1 MLDRTVANAG
11 RSHDEHLGSPERDA
25 RGGPR
30 DWTGFTRMDTHC
42 HSSASSGP
50 VMAAAGWVGCP
61 ESYSP
66 PEKVYEQA
74 RARGMDLVTL
84 TDHDTIAGGL
94 ELVERGFP
102 GVILGEEV
110 TVEFPEDRCKLHVL
124 VWALTPELHEQIGA
138 QGLRQD
144 VYQFAAWLRLHNLPH
159 SLAHP
164 LYIQNRRLS
173 AWHLDRCALLFKGFE
188 ILNGAHAGTHR
199 RGLESF
205 LDALTPAKV
214 LRLVDEHGIEPLWP
228 RIWEKALT
236 GGSDDHALLNVGR
249 TFTAVASDD
258 GAPITDPREFFRQV
272 MHTRSRVGGEAGHS
286 SLLAHQLAAV
296 AAQHYART
304 LDTKASPRSRAVSS
318 RLLRFAGIRTDKPG
332 KASLVLDTVRSQVRA
347 RLRGQRSRSLPIV
360 AGLREAIGPLLQKYP
375 DLRASL
381 SGPECALASHER
393 MAAFADDLYAALH
406 TFLGSSAGRALRARD
421 TAGLLEHGLS
431 YLLLELTQL
440 PYLVSLFHQNK
451 ERPFVERLEHEHADP
466 EKPGRSPLER
476 PMRVSLFTDTFADIN
491 GVSRFIRNMA
501 EQALA
506 HGEDLHV
513 VTSTRLAMPAEATEN
528 VFNFD
533 PVFAT
538 KMPKYEQLELALPPL
553 TKILR
558 HIDAHQPDVIHIST
572 PGPVGLVGY
581 IAARMLKVPVLG
593 VYHTDFPAYVEH
605 LFDDEALTWTAQ
617 RFMRFF
623 YDPFTSIFTRSEDYV
638 GALERLG
645 MDRAKILALR
655 PGVDTST
662 FHRGARDPS
671 IWSRFPGVR
680 PEAVKVIFV
689 GRVSLE
695 KNMPFL
701 EAAWKQAD
709 ARLSRAGVKADLVIV
724 GDGPYRAQMQ
734 ERLAGRH
741 AHFLGFRHG
750 AELTGL
756 YASSDLFAFP
766 SLTDTLGQVV
776 MEAQACGVPVMV
788 ADQGGP
794 KEVVTHGQTGL
805 VLPADDRAWA
815 DALVELCSDR
825 ARLASMGEA
834 AWLAMQG
841 ASIGSSFEH
850 FWRVHRE
857 AWHAHLARSGL
868 TPETLGRARVRP
880 GRPVERGAPLPGFE
894 HAAD

>member
-1 MLDRTVANAG
+1 
-11 RSHDEHLGSPERDA
+11 
-25 RGGPR
+25 
-30 DWTGFTRMDTHC
+30 
-42 HSSASSGP
+42 
-50 VMAAAGWVGCP
+50 
-61 ESYSP
+61 
-66 PEKVYEQA
+66 
-74 RARGMDLVTL
+74 
-84 TDHDTIAGGL
+84 
-94 ELVERGFP
+94 
-102 GVILGEEV
+102 
-110 TVEFPEDRCKLHVL
+110 
-124 VWALTPELHEQIGA
+124 
-138 QGLRQD
+138 
-144 VYQFAAWLRLHNLPH
+144 
-159 SLAHP
+159 
-164 LYIQNRRLS
+164 
-173 AWHLDRCALLFKGFE
+173 
-188 ILNGAHAGTHR
+188 
-199 RGLESF
+199 
-205 LDALTPAKV
+205 
-214 LRLVDEHGIEPLWP
+214 
-228 RIWEKALT
+228 
-236 GGSDDHALLNVGR
+236 
-249 TFTAVASDD
+249 
-258 GAPITDPREFFRQV
+258 
-272 MHTRSRVGGEAGHS
+272 
-286 SLLAHQLAAV
+286 
-296 AAQHYART
+296 
-304 LDTKASPRSRAVSS
+304 
-318 RLLRFAGIRTDKPG
+318 
-332 KASLVLDTVRSQVRA
+332 
-347 RLRGQRSRSLPIV
+347 
-360 AGLREAIGPLLQKYP
+360 
-375 DLRASL
+375 
-381 SGPECALASHER
+381 
-393 MAAFADDLYAALH
+393 
-406 TFLGSSAGRALRARD
+406 
-421 TAGLLEHGLS
+421 
-431 YLLLELTQL
+431 
-440 PYLVSLFHQNK
+440 
-451 ERPFVERLEHEHADP
+451 
-466 EKPGRSPLER
+466 
-476 PMRVSLFTDTFADIN
+476 
-491 GVSRFIRNMA
+491 
-501 EQALA
+501 
-506 HGEDLHV
+506 
-513 VTSTRLAMPAEATEN
+513 
-528 VFNFD
+528 
-533 PVFAT
+533 
-538 KMPKYEQLELALPPL
+538 
-553 TKILR
+553 
-558 HIDAHQPDVIHIST
+558 
-572 PGPVGLVGY
+572 
-581 IAARMLKVPVLG
+581 
-593 VYHTDFPAYVEH
+593 
-605 LFDDEALTWTAQ
+605 
-617 RFMRFF
+617 
-623 YDPFTSIFTRSEDYV
+623 
-638 GALERLG
+638 